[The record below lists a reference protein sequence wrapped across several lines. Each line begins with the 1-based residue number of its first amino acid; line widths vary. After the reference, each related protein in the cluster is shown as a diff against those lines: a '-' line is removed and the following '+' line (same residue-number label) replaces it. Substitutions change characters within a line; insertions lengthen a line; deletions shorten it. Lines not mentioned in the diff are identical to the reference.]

1 VSRDFEFPHP
11 SFPDAGDAARLRDP
25 ASVKARLP
33 RRSLDMMAGLVVA
46 QRYRI
51 GGALGVGG
59 MGFVYEAEDLQ
70 TGMAVA
76 LKALPPGA
84 PDPIRLRRL
93 RREAAVGQAVRSD
106 HVCRVHY
113 LGVHAGTPFI
123 VMERLHGHTLRN
135 QLDNSGPV
143 SFEEAAAIVF
153 QLLDALTA
161 THEMGVIHRDV
172 KPSNVFL
179 TPVALGI
186 PRVKLIDFG
195 LAKIVGNGEL
205 NNLGRVD
212 DITSSECV
220 VGTLQ
225 YVPPEALN
233 GIGELDE
240 RGDVYAAGI
249 ILFEALTGERAY
261 SGSYA
266 DIVHDIVLGDVPRVT
281 NYRPNL
287 PPTLDDV
294 LRMAMAKA
302 RDRRFASARA
312 FKRALLAVL
321 EQHIQKQS
329 GVCPSMEGQGYG
341 HANEQP
347 RLSAHDIPT
356 VRPPGYAPH
365 DMRDTAEDLP
375 NGGFDDEPTKRYSS
389 ASPLPLP
396 GRVPGGL
403 MTDGMKTIPPPNVKS
418 PSGLRE
424 AVKSSRSRRTGG

>member
-1 VSRDFEFPHP
+1 MLFLSRNLSRDYDAKYPI
-11 SFPDAGDAARLRDP
+11 SPDSVDGVRLRDP
-25 ASVKARLP
+25 ASTRSRLS
-33 RRSLDMMAGLVVA
+33 RRSLDMMAGMVVA

-76 LKALPPGA
+76 LKALPPGP
-84 PDPIRLRRL
+84 PDPMRLRRL
-93 RREAAVGQAVRSD
+93 RREAAVGLALNSD

-135 QLDNSGPV
+135 RLDNAGPV
-143 SFEEAAAIVF
+143 SFEEAAAIIC
-153 QLLDALTA
+153 QLLDGLTA
-161 THEMGVIHRDV
+161 THEVGVIHRDV

-179 TPVALGI
+179 TPVVGGV

-195 LAKIVGNGEL
+195 LAKIVGNNEL
-205 NNLGRVD
+205 NQNRVD
-212 DITSSECV
+212 DITSASCV

-240 RGDVYAAGI
+240 RSDVYAAGI

-266 DIVHDIVLGDVPRVT
+266 DIVHDIVLGEVPRVT

-287 PPTLDDV
+287 PANLDDV
-294 LRMAMAKA
+294 LAMAMAKA

-321 EQHIQKQS
+321 DEHIKKQS
-329 GVCPSMEGQGYG
+329 GVCPAIGEERDG
-341 HANEQP
+341 P
-347 RLSAHDIPT
+347 SAHDIPT
-356 VRPPGYAPH
+356 VRPPNYGTGYPPQYDARQP
-365 DMRDTAEDLP
+365 ADLP

-389 ASPLPLP
+389 SNRLPLP
-396 GRVPGGL
+396 ARVPAE
-403 MTDGMKTIPPPNVKS
+403 TVTIS
-418 PSGLRE
+418 SGRP
-424 AVKSSRSRRTGG
+424 RRTGG